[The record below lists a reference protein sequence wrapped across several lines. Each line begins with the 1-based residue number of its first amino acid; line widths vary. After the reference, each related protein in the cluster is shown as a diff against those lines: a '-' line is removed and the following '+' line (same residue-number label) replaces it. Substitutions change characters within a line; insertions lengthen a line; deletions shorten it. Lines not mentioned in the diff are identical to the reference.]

1 MAPAKQSTAATF
13 RNIQRPYHRTG
24 ENRRIVN
31 KNHKTPECSNGYR
44 QKTLGNCL
52 HLAPNSRQHLALRS
66 CAHLAAHGEAHIT
79 RNSRAHI
86 GSNSRAHIVAT
97 IRGHLGDVNTGQTS
111 GQLATF
117 KAATSRLHLRPPRV
131 GNNNPGARL
140 FTFKAANPP
149 MIRGS
154 DGAQLFISEKLIND
168 NRLVQMYY
176 YAGKRITAWTSIDT
190 TLAGP

>member
-1 MAPAKQSTAATF
+1 MAPAKQSTVATF
-13 RNIQRPYHRTG
+13 RNIQRPYHATG
-24 ENRRIVN
+24 ENCRIVT

-52 HLAPNSRQHLALRS
+52 HSVPNSRQHLVLRG
-66 CAHLAAHGEAHIT
+66 CAHLVAHGEAHLT
-79 RNSRAHI
+79 RNSRTHI

-97 IRGHLGDVNTGQTS
+97 IRGHLGDANTGQTS

-117 KAATSRLHLRPPRV
+117 KGATSRLYLRPTRV

-149 MIRGS
+149 MIRGFY
-154 DGAQLFISEKLIND
+154 GKQFFIPRTISIAYSIRDTYGSALNDKL
-168 NRLVQMYY
+168 RL
-176 YAGKRITAWTSIDT
+176 
-190 TLAGP
+190 